1 VSGISKSKACHSRS
15 SEETM
20 ELDSLTASAR
30 LVVRSDRWRIDRP
43 YFGISGFGLDY
54 RGWGLEWPGL
64 HL

>member
-1 VSGISKSKACHSRS
+1 MFGISKSKACHSRS

-43 YFGISGFGLDY
+43 YFGISGFGM
-54 RGWGLEWPGL
+54 RF
-64 HL
+64 